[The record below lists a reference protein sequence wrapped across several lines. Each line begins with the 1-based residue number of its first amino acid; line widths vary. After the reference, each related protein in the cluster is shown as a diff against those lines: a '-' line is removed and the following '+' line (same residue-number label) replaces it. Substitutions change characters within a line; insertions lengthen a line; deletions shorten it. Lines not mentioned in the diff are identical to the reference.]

1 MFEGEVWL
9 PCLPFLQ
16 GASVFAYLG
25 IFSSA
30 FVSATLLPAQSEAVL
45 GALLAGGAHSPALL
59 IAVATLGN
67 TLGAATNWLLGLYVN
82 RFKERRWFPVRPD
95 RLAQAERWYRRWG
108 RWSLLLSWAPLIGDA
123 LCLAAGVLRE
133 PFRSFFAIV
142 LAAKLLRYL
151 AVAALVFSLV

>member
-1 MFEGEVWL
+1 M

-45 GALLAGGAHSPALL
+45 GALLAGGGHSPVLL

-95 RLAQAERWYRRWG
+95 RLAQAETRKQLKNVRKELTADID
-108 RWSLLLSWAPLIGDA
+108 SLGLTLKCINIA
-123 LCLAAGVLRE
+123 LVPVLV
-133 PFRSFFAIV
+133 V
-142 LAAKLLRYL
+142 LFGLLRGYL
-151 AVAALVFSLV
+151 RRKRA

>member
-1 MFEGEVWL
+1 MLACF
-9 PCLPFLQ
+9 
-16 GASVFAYLG
+16 G
-25 IFSSA
+25 IFASA

-45 GALLAGGAHSPALL
+45 GALLVEGSHSPVVL

-67 TLGAATNWLLGLYVN
+67 TLGAATNWLLGLGVN
-82 RFKERRWFPVRPD
+82 RFKERRWFPVKPE

-108 RWSLLLSWAPLIGDA
+108 RWSLLLSWAPVIGDA

-142 LAAKLLRYL
+142 LAAKFLRYL
-151 AVAALVFSLV
+151 AVATLVFSVL

>member
-1 MFEGEVWL
+1 VTVL
-9 PCLPFLQ
+9 
-16 GASVFAYLG
+16 AYLG
-25 IFSSA
+25 IFASA

-45 GALLAGGAHSPALL
+45 GALLADGSHSAVLL

-82 RFKERRWFPVRPD
+82 RFKDRRWFPVKPE

-108 RWSLLLSWAPLIGDA
+108 RWSLLLSWAPVFGDA

-133 PFRSFFAIV
+133 PFRSFFGIV
-142 LAAKLLRYL
+142 LAAKFLRYL
-151 AVAALVFSLV
+151 AVAALIASVL

>member
-1 MFEGEVWL
+1 ML
-9 PCLPFLQ
+9 AC
-16 GASVFAYLG
+16 LG
-25 IFSSA
+25 IFASA

-45 GALLAGGAHSPALL
+45 GALLVEGSHSPVVL

-67 TLGAATNWLLGLYVN
+67 TLGAATNWLLGLGVN
-82 RFKERRWFPVRPD
+82 RFKERLWFPVKPE

-108 RWSLLLSWAPLIGDA
+108 RWSLLLSWAPVIGDA

-142 LAAKLLRYL
+142 LAAKFLRYL
-151 AVAALVFSLV
+151 AVAALVFSVL

>member
-1 MFEGEVWL
+1 MLACF
-9 PCLPFLQ
+9 
-16 GASVFAYLG
+16 G
-25 IFSSA
+25 IFASA

-45 GALLAGGAHSPALL
+45 GALLVEGSHSPVVL

-67 TLGAATNWLLGLYVN
+67 TLGAATNWLLGLGVN
-82 RFKERRWFPVRPD
+82 HFKERRWFPVKPE

-108 RWSLLLSWAPLIGDA
+108 RWSLLLSWAPVIGDA

-142 LAAKLLRYL
+142 LAAKFLRYL
-151 AVAALVFSLV
+151 AVAALVFSVL

>member
-1 MFEGEVWL
+1 MTVI
-9 PCLPFLQ
+9 
-16 GASVFAYLG
+16 AYLG
-25 IFSSA
+25 IFASA

-45 GALLAGGAHSPALL
+45 GALLADGSHSAVLL

-82 RFKERRWFPVRPD
+82 RFKDRRWFPVKPE

-133 PFRSFFAIV
+133 PLPSFLAIV
-142 LAAKLLRYL
+142 FTAKLLRYL
-151 AVAALVFSLV
+151 AIAGAVF